1 MAVWIW
7 SGEQVAP
14 ITLEGIQ
21 VTACLICGVEGNG
34 FFYTWTN
41 ADGDDVDSIT
51 MGLCG
56 GPQCLNE
63 AHKWVKNGTQ
73 PINPVSGTRALSNW
87 RAFLASLRGTRAT
100 SNLNRLS
107 VKDETDSEIPALT
120 QSEFHSI
127 GIPGLGS

>member
-14 ITLEGIQ
+14 VALEGIQ
-21 VTACLICGVEGNG
+21 VNACLICGSNKACL
-34 FFYTWTN
+34 FYTWTN

-56 GPQCLNE
+56 EPQCLSA

-73 PINPVSGTRALSNW
+73 PINPISGTRALSNW
-87 RAFLASLRGTRAT
+87 RAFLASLKGTQGT
-100 SNLNRLS
+100 S
-107 VKDETDSEIPALT
+107 DSSLFSIR
-120 QSEFHSI
+120 QSESPLI
-127 GIPGLGS
+127 GIPGSGR